1 MNLCILILVMNE
13 KYRRWLLLISIS
25 AIIGFLII
33 LSFSISEV
41 SEQSALSWYRPLIS
55 GLRGPR
61 PIPVHILLILSVL
74 LIVSTVPM
82 SYYFMSQKLEEKLEK
97 NMRLFVKL
105 IKKNNLIPDKS
116 LIKIDSKNIILKF
129 LNSGERKVLEKLI
142 ERKGEV
148 LQSEIS
154 RAKGM
159 TKLNTHRAV
168 KDLKRKGVIEVQ
180 PYGKTNRIILAKE
193 VKDIILK

>member
-1 MNLCILILVMNE
+1 
-13 KYRRWLLLISIS
+13 
-25 AIIGFLII
+25 
-33 LSFSISEV
+33 
-41 SEQSALSWYRPLIS
+41 
-55 GLRGPR
+55 
-61 PIPVHILLILSVL
+61 
-74 LIVSTVPM
+74 
-82 SYYFMSQKLEEKLEK
+82 
-97 NMRLFVKL
+97 
-105 IKKNNLIPDKS
+105 
-116 LIKIDSKNIILKF
+116 
-129 LNSGERKVLEKLI
+129 LEKLI